1 MSRIRSLARISDNST
16 VFPLPESNNN
26 VGITGVAAHTFEP
39 VAEEKAEVM
48 NRSLS
53 PRVSQKRQDTSI
65 NMPAN
70 SVSKS
75 VLLTDYSFI
84 DLYPP
89 PKNDYQ
95 LH

>member
-16 VFPLPESNNN
+16 VFPLPESNDN

-53 PRVSQKRQDTSI
+53 PRVSQIRQDTSI

-70 SVSKS
+70 SISKS

-89 PKNDYQ
+89 PKNEDQ

>member
-16 VFPLPESNNN
+16 VFPLPESDNN

-53 PRVSQKRQDTSI
+53 PRVSQIRQDTSI
-65 NMPAN
+65 NMPPN

-89 PKNDYQ
+89 PKNENQ